1 MPPLRCVDVRTFI
14 LMRLCSLLVPFG
26 LRRIRI
32 GLDNSR
38 RIDKFLFPVVAV
50 PASSHPLLC

>member
-1 MPPLRCVDVRTFI
+1 MWDFYFDETLQLGWFHSDRE
-14 LMRLCSLLVPFG
+14 G

-32 GLDNSR
+32 GMDNSR